1 MKSERAQR
9 LFSELIDANWE
20 IKENREKNTKSPTFF
35 SDYLELETKYNQIR
49 EDLIE
54 EMGQEEYDN
63 FMSMGRKMFAPK
75 ES

>member
-20 IKENREKNTKSPTFF
+20 IKEHRENNTKSPTFL